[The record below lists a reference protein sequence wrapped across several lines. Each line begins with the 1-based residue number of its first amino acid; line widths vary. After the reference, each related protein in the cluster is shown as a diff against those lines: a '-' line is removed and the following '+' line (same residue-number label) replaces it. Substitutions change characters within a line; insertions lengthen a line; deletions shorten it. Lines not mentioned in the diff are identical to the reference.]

1 MVEKKIFSIAP
12 SFSCKLK
19 CDGCYLT
26 TGVTKEMREATKN
39 EYYFKTAIE
48 EAWNHGYNEFA
59 ITWNPYPGS
68 LEMTKQYVVHAKKLG
83 FITSVTTTI
92 DSIPEIDIEFA
103 ENIDIISISIDDLH
117 GFKRLEE
124 LEKKFGSTP
133 YQLYEPP
140 QEEVRKILNK
150 NKVICNINLL
160 WTPGVFKWLFD
171 GDKHFE
177 QLLKSIRYPNTIQH
191 LIYKPLSLYPSEKWF
206 WENYKRVVE
215 DYPWVNISGSTYEHI
230 GDIALNNHMG
240 INNCPGEDYQ
250 MIDIDPM
257 GYARRCPENP
267 TSYDARVITQ
277 LIPLLKEGTPCKK
290 DKCNCIV

>member
-1 MVEKKIFSIAP
+1 MVDKKIFSIAP

-19 CDGCYLT
+19 CEGCYLT
-26 TGVTKEMREATKN
+26 TGVTKEMRQATKD
-39 EYYFKTAIE
+39 EYYFKRAIE

-68 LEMTKQYVVHAKKLG
+68 FEMTKQYIVHAKKLG

-92 DSIPEIDIEFA
+92 ESIPEIDIEFA

-117 GFKRLEE
+117 GFKTLGE
-124 LEKKFGSTP
+124 LI
-133 YQLYEPP
+133 
-140 QEEVRKILNK
+140 QEIDKPIVAPTKEVSKILNE
-150 NKVICNINLL
+150 NKVIQNINLL

-171 GDKHFE
+171 GDKDFE
-177 QLLKSIRYPNTIQH
+177 ELLKLVSYPDTIQH
-191 LIYKPLSLYPSEKWF
+191 LIYKPLSIYESQGFNF

-215 DYPWVNISGSTYEHI
+215 DYPWVNISGSDYEHI